1 MSFEELFDSDEPLDF
16 ADTTADLV
24 SQPITGYLA
33 DGSNRHIN
41 LPLISHIVDNL
52 YVGGHDDYVDLTDKF
67 SHVFSLY
74 VWGKPYQSA
83 EGTVHQAWT
92 MYDSHGRIEA
102 RDADENAVDLG
113 EIVYQIV
120 SALNKGG
127 NVLVHCQAGI
137 NRSNL
142 LSALVLRAWK
152 NMTSLEAIA
161 LLRERR
167 GDIVLANRT
176 FEVYLKSLDA
186 DS

>member
-1 MSFEELFDSDEPLDF
+1 MTLDF
-16 ADTTADLV
+16 SDTTADLV
-24 SQPITGYLA
+24 SVPITGYLP
-33 DGSNRHIN
+33 DGRHIN
-41 LPLISHIVDNL
+41 IPLISHIVDNL
-52 YVGGHDDYVDLTDKF
+52 YVGGHDDFVDLGDKF

-74 VWGKPYQSA
+74 VWGRPY
-83 EGTVHQAWT
+83 ETVEDTVHMAWT
-92 MYDSHGRIEA
+92 MYDGHGTIMA
-102 RDADENAVDLG
+102 QDKDENPVDLA

-152 NMTSLEAIA
+152 NMTSDEAIA

-167 GDIVLANRT
+167 SDLVLANKT
-176 FEVYLKSLDA
+176 FETYLRSLD
-186 DS
+186 S